1 MPATDSFKTNNN
13 ASVRRGVL
21 ALLVASLGVASYGAY
36 NYYTEQQTQPVE
48 LYSWGSPCAVT
59 EPDDAHRTASARAT
73 ELAPAL
79 ETASASAT
87 APAPRSATTTR
98 PTTATA
104 RSIRTATVPESAIT
118 STPSG
123 SVPETTCVED
133 P

>member
-59 EPDDAHRTASARAT
+59 EPDECSSDSQCKGHRTCTSLGDCIGISDCPSTSECNHYEAYDGHCTFDSDCHGARECDYIDSKWQCT
-73 ELAPAL
+73 
-79 ETASASAT
+79 
-87 APAPRSATTTR
+87 
-98 PTTATA
+98 
-104 RSIRTATVPESAIT
+104 
-118 STPSG
+118 G
-123 SVPETTCVED
+123 NNMC
-133 P
+133 